1 MGCYLSAKAPVRAC
15 DRGGHQRREEAPLSL
30 TQDAGDRVLF
40 IGRDAAASRR
50 PGDVSS
56 GLPSSLIRGR

>member
-40 IGRDAAASRR
+40 IGGMLRR
-50 PGDVSS
+50 PEGPGTSHRAC
-56 GLPSSLIRGR
+56 LPPS